1 LFNPAA
7 QLFEPPDEDL
17 DVRHQFFPSGRSGH
31 CGGSPDT
38 PPIRHRP
45 AGAQPG
51 VRRDDLLQQVALA
64 NQPVEPDG
72 SRHCAG
78 SNCDMAPTAR
88 A

>member
-1 LFNPAA
+1 MSATSFSPAGA
-7 QLFEPPDEDL
+7 LVTAAAVQILRRF
-17 DVRHQFFPSGRSGH
+17 V
-31 CGGSPDT
+31 
-38 PPIRHRP
+38 IARP
-45 AGAQPG
+45 GAQPG